1 MNTSGIIGLPNHSF
15 PVLLLRLWDQFSSRR
30 RLQLAGLLA
39 LMLANSAAE
48 VFSLAMV
55 LPFLSV
61 LTDPGNVWSRP
72 VVQQVGYRLGMT
84 SATQLLLPI
93 TALFCLAAIV
103 SGSVRLL
110 NLSVSG
116 RLAASIGSDLSCE
129 AYQRT
134 LYQPYEVHLARNSS
148 VVITALQAQ
157 VGSLVAV
164 LNSILACIAN
174 SLLLINLLLALMV
187 IDAKVALATGSVLG
201 LAYGA
206 IARVSKSR
214 LDINSR
220 LSASYSRSSLQSL
233 QEGLGSI
240 RDVLLDRS
248 QPTYLDIYRQSDRPL
263 RQLAAQSSFVSI
275 FPRYIM
281 EALGISV
288 IGIVAYSLS
297 SSNGGMSNALP
308 LMGALALGAQ
318 RVLPSI
324 QLLYSSWASIQANK
338 AAVED
343 VVATLIQPLPEGSG
357 IDVAVK
363 LSFRE
368 SIKFDAVDFTYS
380 SGGPQILTRL
390 GFEILKGQRVGFIG
404 ATGSGK
410 STTIDLLM
418 GLLEPSNGTIYV
430 DGKNIHA
437 SEHPHRLLSWRAT
450 ISHVPQM
457 VYLADRS
464 IAENIAFGSSAGE
477 LDMPRVREAAEHAQ
491 ILSFIE
497 SMPDGFQS
505 FVGERGVRLSG
516 GQRQRIGIARAL
528 YKRADVLVF
537 DEATSALDNATE
549 AALMDAIKGLSR
561 ELTIVMIAHRLTTV
575 ERCDRVIE
583 LSNGSVLAITKPS
596 VILI

>member
-1 MNTSGIIGLPNHSF
+1 
-15 PVLLLRLWDQFSSRR
+15 
-30 RLQLAGLLA
+30 
-39 LMLANSAAE
+39 MLANSAAE

-61 LTDPGNVWSRP
+61 LTDPGNVWSHP

-214 LDINSR
+214 LEINSR
-220 LSASYSRSSLQSL
+220 LSAAYSRSSLQSL

-281 EALGISV
+281 ESLGISV

-390 GFEILKGQRVGFIG
+390 GFEIFKGQRVGFIG

-418 GLLEPSNGTIYV
+418 GLLQPSNGTICV

-491 ILSFIE
+491 ILSFIQ

-537 DEATSALDNATE
+537 DEATSALDSSTE
-549 AALMDAIKGLSR
+549 MAVMDAINRLSR
-561 ELTIVMIAHRLTTV
+561 DLTIVIIAHRLSTV
-575 ERCDRVIE
+575 KGCDQVIE
-583 LSNGSVLAITKPS
+583 LKDGRVARIGPPQQILA
-596 VILI
+596 LH